1 MPPRVDR
8 DRFAAFNG
16 ARRVWAVGAIHGEA
30 TRLAALHAELGERF
44 LEGDRKVQGHFVGQI
59 MKATQGKA
67 DGKVVNQLMTQRA
80 NQG

>member
-1 MPPRVDR
+1 MDTTELASLLDGIIATSPDE
-8 DRFAAFNG
+8 
-16 ARRVWAVGAIHGEA
+16 WA
-30 TRLAALHAELGERF
+30 RF